1 MASFSTKDIQS
12 LRQKTGVGILDC
24 KDALEKANGD
34 IDKAIDILR
43 EKGIAK
49 AAKKADRVAA
59 EGIVLAKIEGE
70 KGVLLEINSE
80 TDFVAKNE
88 KFQNLANEIA
98 ETILENSPNNLD
110 ELGSCKIKDKNLTVT
125 EAIQEGVLVLG
136 ENIKVRRFALMNGVL
151 SSYIHA
157 NGNIG
162 VMVKFETDLAQK
174 DGFSEYAR
182 NVAMHIAA
190 AYSKYLDSN
199 SVPSDVLEKEK
210 QILEKQMADSNKPA
224 NIVQKIVEGK
234 LNKFYEEFCLLNQ
247 KYVKNDELT
256 ILKYSNETAK
266 ELNGSIKIVYFIR
279 MEKGEGV
286 QQKNSTDFASEVAS
300 MIKGD

>member
-34 IDKAIDILR
+34 IDKAIYILR

-266 ELNGSIKIVYFIR
+266 ELNGSIKIVDFIR

>member
-1 MASFSTKDIQS
+1 MASFSTKDIKS

-266 ELNGSIKIVYFIR
+266 ELNGSIKIVDFIR

>member
-49 AAKKADRVAA
+49 AAKKADRIAA

-110 ELGSCKIKDKNLTVT
+110 ELGSCKIKDKNLIKLFNREEIKLYPVS
-125 EAIQEGVLVLG
+125 G
-136 ENIKVRRFALMNGVL
+136 E
-151 SSYIHA
+151 
-157 NGNIG
+157 
-162 VMVKFETDLAQK
+162 
-174 DGFSEYAR
+174 
-182 NVAMHIAA
+182 
-190 AYSKYLDSN
+190 
-199 SVPSDVLEKEK
+199 
-210 QILEKQMADSNKPA
+210 
-224 NIVQKIVEGK
+224 
-234 LNKFYEEFCLLNQ
+234 
-247 KYVKNDELT
+247 
-256 ILKYSNETAK
+256 
-266 ELNGSIKIVYFIR
+266 
-279 MEKGEGV
+279 
-286 QQKNSTDFASEVAS
+286 
-300 MIKGD
+300 